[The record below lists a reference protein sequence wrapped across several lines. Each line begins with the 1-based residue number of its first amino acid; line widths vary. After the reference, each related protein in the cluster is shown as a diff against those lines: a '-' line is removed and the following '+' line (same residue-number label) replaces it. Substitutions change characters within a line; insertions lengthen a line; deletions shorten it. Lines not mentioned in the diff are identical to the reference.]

1 MCDWEA
7 EEYAEYLL
15 WAETQKARA
24 RARANPPREVR
35 VLKTL
40 TSVVLSPEPVE
51 A

>member
-15 WAETQKARA
+15 WVEMEKTRA
-24 RARANPPREVR
+24 RLRAQPAREERSISSSTP
-35 VLKTL
+35 
-40 TSVVLSPEPVE
+40 VVLLTESVE

>member
-15 WAETQKARA
+15 WAEAAKARA
-24 RARANPPREVR
+24 RAAPRAPTNEPSSKE
-35 VLKTL
+35 T
-40 TSVVLSPEPVE
+40 EPVLLPPTLVE